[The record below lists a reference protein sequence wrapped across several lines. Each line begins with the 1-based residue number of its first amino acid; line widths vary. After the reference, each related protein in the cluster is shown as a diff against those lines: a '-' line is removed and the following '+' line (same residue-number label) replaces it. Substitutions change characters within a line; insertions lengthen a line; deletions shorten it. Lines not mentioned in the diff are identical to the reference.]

1 MSAKDIADARRDR
14 AIEAVASL
22 IKEPWAWPGGYPR
35 YALTADGGVLCA
47 ACVKRERSLV
57 ESAIR
62 DNDQTGGWLV
72 EAVDVWEGGDEENDT
87 LRCDHCG
94 SDI

>member
-1 MSAKDIADARRDR
+1 MSAKDIADARRDLALER
-14 AIEAVASL
+14 VASL
-22 IKEPWAWPGGYPR
+22 VREPRAMGGYPR

-47 ACVKRERSLV
+47 ACVKRERSRV
-57 ESAIR
+57 ECAIR
-62 DNDQTGGWLV
+62 DADILGGWCV

>member
-1 MSAKDIADARRDR
+1 MNAKWITDARRNN
-14 AIEAVASL
+14 ALEAVESL
-22 IKEPWAWPGGYPR
+22 VERPWAIGGYPR